1 MSKIILITGVSSGI
15 GKEMA
20 ELFQSNGWYVI
31 AIMRNSE
38 NETEL

>member
-20 ELFQSNGWYVI
+20 KLFQYNGWYVI